1 MSEFTNKER
10 GNVDE
15 QTEEMKEWSENV
27 SPDMVPI
34 SEEPED
40 VPSDMGIEQ
49 LDFVDEL
56 PETADGEGDFADS
69 DFAENFEQA
78 VSADGEMDENASNFS
93 EDSYL
98 AEEEIVSPDEVY
110 EEDASPDM
118 VYEEGTSSDEIYE
131 EGVLADETC
140 EEDGQEYME
149 NYLPEDEESV
159 AYEAD
164 GDGDGLASGEDVS
177 DWSEEDSE
185 YEAQPQESLEESLA
199 AIAEIEAEN
208 APNELLEEKPADTLA
223 TEEEILPGDSKPQTG
238 KKKAAKAKN
247 KKVNEK
253 KAGKKE
259 KKAQKGDVP
268 FFLSI
273 RFKLI
278 AAFLVPVIGIIILGV
293 ASYSKASNALVENYK
308 GSVQQTVNMMQEY
321 ISLVVTSEKDEFK
334 TYLTKEELSQY
345 FNRALSEEQMGTI
358 RNDYVAIVRNKMAL
372 DTKISGFYFLYDNRK
387 SIYVAANF
395 ELPDDAYS
403 AYLETEQ
410 GAKVGADKTN
420 WLVFGQNPD
429 ADAALHIP
437 TDGYSLRLV
446 RKFNDAS
453 ACIMVD
459 FDDGFIREAM
469 QSMDPGEGGYVA
481 MVTSDGAEFYSDEET
496 ALEEPLVYGTD
507 FYTSAMESEED
518 SGATEVMI
526 GGQEYLFVYS
536 KLQTGDV
543 LVCSLVPSARIL
555 AETKDI
561 KQLSMI
567 LIIVASVV
575 ALGLGMLI
583 SSQMSGTIK
592 YILRQLRKVAK
603 GDLTIQLTSR
613 SKDEFRLLC
622 DGINN
627 TVEHVKDLI
636 VHVNE
641 VSTQLN
647 DAAAYVS
654 EASGTFM
661 ETSHDIQK
669 AVSEIEVGV
678 NRLDMGSADCLSQMD
693 SLSGKIANVSTN
705 ADEIGKLT
713 STTGETINTGIESV
727 QGLTSS
733 AASTTR
739 ITQSVIEAIE
749 ELEQKSKSINKIVS
763 SINDIAEQTNLLS
776 LNASIEAA
784 RAGEAGKGFSVV
796 AEEIR
801 KLSDQCLKSSG
812 QINSIVNEIV
822 GKTKEVVA
830 IAREAEAVVS
840 TQAGAVEETTSSF
853 RRIDQQVEHLL
864 LALATISDNVQDMNS
879 SRSETLEAIESISAV
894 SAETAACST
903 SVYSTAGTQL
913 NAVEDLDDAAQQ
925 LRRRADKL
933 VEVLSTFTV

>member
-10 GNVDE
+10 GNMDE
-15 QTEEMKEWSENV
+15 QTEEMNEWPENV
-27 SPDMVPI
+27 PQN
-34 SEEPED
+34 
-40 VPSDMGIEQ
+40 VPSDIGMEE

-78 VSADGEMDENASNFS
+78 VSADGAVDENASDVP

-98 AEEEIVSPDEVY
+98 AEEEMISPDEAY
-110 EEDASPDM
+110 EESASLDM
-118 VYEEGTSSDEIYE
+118 VYEEGTSSDEVYE

-140 EEDGQEYME
+140 EEGGQEYME
-149 NYLPEDEESV
+149 NYLPEDEES
-159 AYEAD
+159 AGYEAD

-177 DWSEEDSE
+177 DWSEEEPE

-208 APNELLEEKPADTLA
+208 APNELLEEEPADTLV
-223 TEEEILPGDSKPQTG
+223 EEELPPEESEPQKG
-238 KKKAAKAKN
+238 KKKN
-247 KKVNEK
+247 KKTNNK
-253 KAGKKE
+253 KGKKKE

-334 TYLTKEELSQY
+334 TYLTKEELTQY
-345 FNRALSEEQMGTI
+345 FGRVLSEEQMGTV

-420 WLVFGQNPD
+420 WLVFGQNPE